1 MKRSSISRIK
11 TERATRSWSDD
22 PMKGHDRVDHFEQV
36 EKLDDMKKSTIME
49 VVASLVNLISNHFL
63 ASFIICCFIL
73 VMFFIAKDA
82 YDFYVHGI
90 PSILFYR

>member
-1 MKRSSISRIK
+1 MKRSLIGRIK
-11 TERATRSWSDD
+11 TERLECWSNERL
-22 PMKGHDRVDHFEQV
+22 GHDHVDHFEQV